1 MKPLRILII
10 GAGLGGLAAAAG
22 LQKLGHRVSVFEQ
35 ASALGEVGAGIML
48 TPNAVRALD
57 YIGALAEVR
66 ARAVE
71 PEMSFSRHYQTG
83 EILGERRVEGAY
95 QAEYGTPMYNVHR
108 ADLHHALAL
117 VVSAGDPAS
126 IQLDHAFEG
135 LAERPDGIE
144 TWFANGRRYQGD
156 VVIGADGI
164 RSVVRRVGLG
174 VDSPPRF
181 TNFVAWRGLAP
192 LEDLPE
198 ALRGSSM
205 TSWVSPD
212 RHIIEYAVGE
222 LKNYVALA
230 LQPGWRSETWS
241 TPSGIDE
248 VLETFPAWHEDITTI
263 IKATPAGGS
272 YKFALFDHDP
282 LPSWTRGR
290 MTLLGDAAH
299 PMLPLMAQG
308 SAMAM
313 EDAAIL
319 ARAFEAADAPHEAL
333 ARYEAARRERTAW
346 TQLQSRAAREYYHSV
361 DKGKWQAGTQERSRV
376 LYSYDVNTVAV

>member
-22 LQKLGHRVSVFEQ
+22 LQKLGHLVSVFEQ
-35 ASALGEVGAGIML
+35 ASNLGEIGAGIML

-57 YIGALAEVR
+57 YVGALPEVR
-66 ARAVE
+66 SRAVE
-71 PEMSFSRHYQTG
+71 PEMSYLRHYQTG
-83 EILGERRVEGAY
+83 EILGERQVEGAY
-95 QAEYGTPMYNVHR
+95 QAEYGTPMYNIHR
-108 ADLHHALAL
+108 ADLHHALAS
-117 VVSAGDPAS
+117 VVRSRDPAS

-135 LAERPDGIE
+135 LGERSDGIE
-144 TWFANGRRYQGD
+144 TWFGNGRRYPGD

-164 RSVVRRVGLG
+164 RSAVRRVGLG
-174 VDSPPRF
+174 IDSPPRF
-181 TNFVAWRGLAP
+181 TNFVAWRGLTP
-192 LEDLPE
+192 LERLPKR
-198 ALRGSSM
+198 LRGSSM

-212 RHIIEYAVGE
+212 RHIIEYAVGD

-241 TPSGIDE
+241 TPSSIDE
-248 VLETFPAWHEDITTI
+248 VLETFPDWHEDITTI
-263 IKATPAGGS
+263 IKATPSGGS

-299 PMLPLMAQG
+299 AMLPLMAQG

-313 EDAAIL
+313 EDAAVL
-319 ARAFEAADAPHEAL
+319 SRAFEAAGTPEEAL
-333 ARYEAARRERTAW
+333 ARYEKARRDRTSW
-346 TQLQSRAAREYYHSV
+346 TQLQSRAAREYYHST

-376 LYSYDVNTVAV
+376 LYTYDVNTVAV